1 VQKQRWFIF
10 LMCFLAVAIS
20 GSRVGSAL
28 SIPLVAFIISLL
40 GWRAVTTQNQLT
52 SSSNALLRRRIS
64 HVA

>member
-1 VQKQRWFIF
+1 MQKQHGFIV

-28 SIPLVAFIISLL
+28 SIALVAFIISLL
-40 GWRAVTTQNQLT
+40 GWRAGTIQNQLT
-52 SSSNALLRRRIS
+52 SSCNALLGRRTS